1 MKRLLVKK
9 LLGCMVLGVL
19 TGAIFITSSA
29 FAEDFV
35 EPGRFGVEGLVTADG
50 VHAGALYLHD
60 KFEVAVD
67 LDGSIDTTK
76 TGDFGIDARAG
87 YRMNA
92 GNYNYFSLGV
102 DWNNSVFESN
112 NGSRYSGTF
121 YVGPYVGFQRYFPGT
136 PVMLTFFIMP
146 VTFNHLASPDQ
157 MSNVNTFQFFQQGG
171 LGIAYL
177 F

>member
-1 MKRLLVKK
+1 MKK
-9 LLGCMVLGVL
+9 LLGCVVSGLL
-19 TGAIFITSSA
+19 TSAIFITSTASA
-29 FAEDFV
+29 AENFV
-35 EPGRFGVEGLVTADG
+35 EPGRFAVEGLVTADG
-50 VHAGALYLHD
+50 VHAGGGYLHD
-60 KFEVAVD
+60 KFEVLVD
-67 LDGSIDTTK
+67 FDGSIDTTK

-87 YRMNA
+87 YRING

-102 DWNNSVFESN
+102 NWNNALFESN
-112 NGSRYSGTF
+112 NGSRYSGTY

-136 PVMLTFFIMP
+136 PVMLTFFILP
-146 VTFNHLASPDQ
+146 VSYTHTASPDQ